1 MGSSS
6 PLVSPSSDKRF
17 WSTLRSRVDTLLDAR
32 QPRTSSHSPKV
43 GVAATLYNRSI
54 FQFLI
59 GFSKNLIGGVF
70 FLFCFICVEC
80 RRKNPVEGRFYVA
93 DERV

>member
-6 PLVSPSSDKRF
+6 PLFSPSSDKRF

-32 QPRTSSHSPKV
+32 QPRTSSPSPKV
-43 GVAATLYNRSI
+43 GVAATSYNRSVY
-54 FQFLI
+54 QFLI
-59 GFSKNLIGGVF
+59 GFSKILNWWDF
-70 FLFCFICVEC
+70 FFCFICVEC
-80 RRKNPVEGRFYVA
+80 RRKKPVEGRFYVA